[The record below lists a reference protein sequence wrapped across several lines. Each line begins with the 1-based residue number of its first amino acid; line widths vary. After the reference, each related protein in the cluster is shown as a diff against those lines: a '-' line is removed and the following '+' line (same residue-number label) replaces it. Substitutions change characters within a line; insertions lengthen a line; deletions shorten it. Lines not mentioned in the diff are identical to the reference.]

1 MLDRIGPYRIVRKL
15 GEGGMGVVYAA
26 EDERLHR
33 AVAIK
38 TIREAGDSS
47 ARERFL
53 REARAA
59 ASLSHPNVCQLF
71 DIGDTEGTPFLVMEL
86 LDGESLAERLTR
98 GALPLAEAI
107 RITLAILT
115 ALEALH
121 GRGFVHRDLK
131 PSNVFLTG
139 YGVKLLDF
147 GLARELV
154 PPQLSA
160 DATTMQPGR
169 SPVTLSG
176 MIVGTPRY
184 MAPEQ
189 ILGAPVDGR
198 TDLFSVAVILYEMI
212 AAAPPFPNEN
222 QMQLFHA
229 LVYENPPNL
238 AGSAAIAAVNRV
250 IHRAM
255 AKKPEDR
262 YQTAEA
268 MARDLREATLIS
280 DASSNVVAHKV
291 TRLIVLPF
299 RMLRP
304 DGEID
309 FLAQAMPE
317 AITTSLASIRSI
329 IVRSPMAAAKFVA
342 EGIDL
347 KRLAGDADVDVAVT
361 GTLLRAGEQIRV
373 TAQLVEVPGG
383 TVLSSVSSQTTMSGI
398 FDLQDA
404 LTQRIIDSLEL
415 PRAEQSSA
423 SMRRDVPATPLAHEY
438 YLRAG
443 QQGESPAAWT
453 IARDL
458 YQRSVEEDPHYAP
471 AWARLS
477 RIYLLLGKYGND
489 APANYALAESAARHA
504 LEINPDLPVAHQMY
518 AHLEVSTGRAR
529 QAMLRLL
536 DRVARGSNDP
546 NVFAGLVTA
555 FRFCGLLEESVAAH
569 QQARELDPHISTSA
583 SHSYWMLGRY
593 EEALAAVDASRDLG
607 DAAMIYESMGRMDEA
622 LAVFDDRIKR
632 MQGAGGTMSS
642 AGLNIRIFETFKG
655 MLLGQPTAVDMFDTF
670 INFPDP
676 EGLYYL
682 GRGYVRIGAVDKAL
696 TILDKAE
703 STGFFCYPF
712 YVRDSWLDPL
722 RGDSRLTEIIRRA
735 EAKWREAKR
744 AFENHPGSRV
754 LTIGAK

>member
-26 EDERLHR
+26 EDERLNR

-38 TIREAGDSS
+38 TIREAGDTVV
-47 ARERFL
+47 RERFM

-86 LDGESLAERLTR
+86 LDGESLADRLGR

-107 RITLAILT
+107 RITLAVLT
-115 ALEALH
+115 ALDALH
-121 GRGFVHRDLK
+121 SRGFVHRDLK

-147 GLARELV
+147 GLAREL
-154 PPQLSA
+154 PTAKLSA
-160 DATTMQPGR
+160 DDTTVQHGR
-169 SPVTLSG
+169 SPLTLSG

-189 ILGAPVDGR
+189 VLGTPVDGR
-198 TDLFSVAVILYEMI
+198 TDLFSVAVLLYEMV
-212 AAAPPFPNEN
+212 AGAPPFANEN
-222 QMQLFHA
+222 PMQLFHA

-238 AGSAAIAAVNRV
+238 AGSAAISAVNRV

-262 YQTAEA
+262 YQSSAA
-268 MARDLREATLIS
+268 MAQDLRETTLIS
-280 DASSNVVAHKV
+280 DAASPAVAHKV

-299 RMLRP
+299 RMLRA
-304 DGEID
+304 DAEID
-309 FLAQAMPE
+309 FLANAVPE
-317 AITTSLASIRSI
+317 AITTSLAAIRSI
-329 IVRSPMAAAKFVA
+329 IVRSPMAAAKLA
-342 EGIDL
+342 GEAIDL
-347 KRLAGDADVDVAVT
+347 KRLATDADVDVAVT

-373 TAQLVEVPGG
+373 TAQLVAVPAG

-423 SMRRDVPATPLAHEY
+423 SMRRDVPATPLAHEF

-443 QQGESPAAWT
+443 QQGESPAAWQ

-458 YQRSVEEDPHYAP
+458 YARSVEEDPHYAP
-471 AWARLS
+471 AWARLG

-489 APANYALAESAARHA
+489 APANYALAESAVRRA
-504 LEINPDLPVAHQMY
+504 LEINPDLPIAHQAY

-529 QAMLRLL
+529 DSVMRLL

-555 FRFCGLLEESVAAH
+555 LRFCGLLEESCAAH
-569 QQARELDPHISTSA
+569 EQARQLDPTISTSA
-583 SHSYWMLGRY
+583 AHSYWMSGRY
-593 EEALAAVDASRDLG
+593 EEALAAVDPDRDFG
-607 DAAMIYESMGRMDEA
+607 DAAFIYESMGRLDEA
-622 LAVFDDRIKR
+622 IAIFDDRMKR
-632 MQGAGGTMSS
+632 LQAAGGTGSS
-642 AGLNIRIFETFKG
+642 AMNFRIFESFRAS
-655 MLLGQPTAVDMFDTF
+655 LLGKPDALELYDTF

-682 GRGYVRIGAVDKAL
+682 GRGFVRIGGLEQAL
-696 TILDKAE
+696 AMIDKAE
-703 STGFFCYPF
+703 RTGFFCYPF
-712 YVRDSWLDPL
+712 FVRDPWLDPL
-722 RGDSRLTEIIRRA
+722 RGDSRLNDVIRRA
-735 EAKWREAKR
+735 ESKWREAKH
-744 AFENHPGSRV
+744 AFESHPGSRV

>member
-26 EDERLHR
+26 EDERLNR

-38 TIREAGDSS
+38 TIREAGDTVV
-47 ARERFL
+47 RERFM

-86 LDGESLAERLTR
+86 LDGESLAERLGR

-107 RITLAILT
+107 RITLAVLT
-115 ALEALH
+115 ALDALH
-121 GRGFVHRDLK
+121 TRGFVHRDLK

-147 GLARELV
+147 GLAREL
-154 PPQLSA
+154 PAAKLSS
-160 DATTMQPGR
+160 DDTTMQHGR
-169 SPVTLSG
+169 SPLTLSG

-189 ILGAPVDGR
+189 ILGTPVDGR
-198 TDLFSVAVILYEMI
+198 TDLFSVAVLLYEMV
-212 AAAPPFPNEN
+212 AGAPPFANEN
-222 QMQLFHA
+222 PMQLFHA

-238 AGSAAIAAVNRV
+238 AGSAAISAVNRV

-262 YQTAEA
+262 YQSSAA
-268 MARDLREATLIS
+268 MAQDLRETTLIS
-280 DASSNVVAHKV
+280 DAASHAVAHKV

-299 RMLRP
+299 RMLRA
-304 DGEID
+304 DEEID
-309 FLAQAMPE
+309 FLANAMPE
-317 AITTSLASIRSI
+317 AITTSLAAIRSI
-329 IVRSPMAAAKFVA
+329 IVRSPMAAAKLA
-342 EGIDL
+342 GEAIDL
-347 KRLAGDADVDVAVT
+347 KRLATEADVDVAVT

-373 TAQLVEVPGG
+373 TAQLVAVPAG

-415 PRAEQSSA
+415 PRAERSSA
-423 SMRRDVPATPLAHEY
+423 SMRRDVPATPLAHEF

-443 QQGESPAAWT
+443 QQGESPSAWQ

-458 YQRSVEEDPHYAP
+458 YERSVEEDPHYAP

-489 APANYALAESAARHA
+489 AAANYALAESAVRRA
-504 LEINPDLPVAHQMY
+504 LEINPDLPIAHQAY

-529 QAMLRLL
+529 ESVMRLL

-546 NVFAGLVTA
+546 NAFAGLVTSL
-555 FRFCGLLEESVAAH
+555 RFCGLLEESCAAH
-569 QQARELDPHISTSA
+569 EQARQLDPTISTSA
-583 SHSYWMLGRY
+583 AHSYWMSGRY
-593 EEALAAVDASRDLG
+593 EEALAAVDPNRDFG
-607 DAAMIYESMGRMDEA
+607 DAAFIYESMGRLDEA
-622 LAVFDDRIKR
+622 IAIFDDRMKR
-632 MQGAGGTMSS
+632 LQAAGGTGSS
-642 AGLNIRIFETFKG
+642 AMNFRIFESFRAS
-655 MLLGQPTAVDMFDTF
+655 LLGKPDALELYDTF

-676 EGLYYL
+676 EGLYYS
-682 GRGYVRIGAVDKAL
+682 GRSYVRIGALEQALALIDKS
-696 TILDKAE
+696 E
-703 STGFFCYPF
+703 RNGFFCYPF
-712 YVRDSWLDPL
+712 FVRDPWLDPL
-722 RGDSRLTEIIRRA
+722 RGDSRLNDVIRRA
-735 EAKWREAKR
+735 ESKWREAKR
-744 AFENHPGSRV
+744 AFESHPGSRV

>member
-26 EDERLHR
+26 EDERLNR

-38 TIREAGDSS
+38 TIREAGDTIV
-47 ARERFL
+47 RERFM

-86 LDGESLAERLTR
+86 LDGESLAERLGR

-107 RITLAILT
+107 RITLAVLT
-115 ALEALH
+115 ALDALH
-121 GRGFVHRDLK
+121 SRGFVHRDLK

-147 GLARELV
+147 GLAREL
-154 PPQLSA
+154 PAKLSS
-160 DATTMQPGR
+160 DDTTMQHGR
-169 SPVTLSG
+169 SPLTLSG

-189 ILGAPVDGR
+189 ILGTPVDGR
-198 TDLFSVAVILYEMI
+198 TDLFSVAVLLYEMV
-212 AAAPPFPNEN
+212 AGAPPFANDNP
-222 QMQLFHA
+222 MQLFHS

-238 AGSAAIAAVNRV
+238 AGSAAISAVNRV

-262 YQTAEA
+262 YQSSAA
-268 MARDLREATLIS
+268 MAQDLRETTLIS
-280 DASSNVVAHKV
+280 DAASPVVAHKV

-299 RMLRP
+299 RMLRA
-304 DGEID
+304 DAEID
-309 FLAQAMPE
+309 FLANAMPE
-317 AITTSLASIRSI
+317 AITTSLAAIRSI
-329 IVRSPMAAAKFVA
+329 IVRSPIAAAKLAGEV
-342 EGIDL
+342 IDL
-347 KRLAGDADVDVAVT
+347 KRLAADADVDVAVT

-373 TAQLVEVPGG
+373 TAQLVAVPGG

-398 FDLQDA
+398 FELQDA

-423 SMRRDVPATPLAHEY
+423 SMRRDVPATPLAHEF

-443 QQGESPAAWT
+443 QQGESPSAWQ

-458 YQRSVEEDPHYAP
+458 YERAVEEDPHYAP

-489 APANYALAESAARHA
+489 APANYALSESAVRRA
-504 LEINPDLPVAHQMY
+504 LEINPDLPIAHQAY

-529 QAMLRLL
+529 
-536 DRVARGSNDP
+536 D
-546 NVFAGLVTA
+546 
-555 FRFCGLLEESVAAH
+555 SVMR
-569 QQARELDPHISTSA
+569 QL
-583 SHSYWMLGRY
+583 
-593 EEALAAVDASRDLG
+593 
-607 DAAMIYESMGRMDEA
+607 
-622 LAVFDDRIKR
+622 
-632 MQGAGGTMSS
+632 
-642 AGLNIRIFETFKG
+642 
-655 MLLGQPTAVDMFDTF
+655 
-670 INFPDP
+670 
-676 EGLYYL
+676 
-682 GRGYVRIGAVDKAL
+682 
-696 TILDKAE
+696 
-703 STGFFCYPF
+703 
-712 YVRDSWLDPL
+712 
-722 RGDSRLTEIIRRA
+722 
-735 EAKWREAKR
+735 
-744 AFENHPGSRV
+744 
-754 LTIGAK
+754 

>member
-1 MLDRIGPYRIVRKL
+1 MVDRIGPYRIVRKL

-38 TIREAGDSS
+38 TIRDAGDSA
-47 ARERFL
+47 ARDRFM

-86 LDGESLAERLTR
+86 LDGESLAERLGR
-98 GALPLAEAI
+98 GTLPLPEAI

-115 ALEALH
+115 ALDALH

-147 GLARELV
+147 GLARELQT
-154 PPQLSA
+154 PKLSS
-160 DATTMQPGR
+160 DDTTMQHGS
-169 SPVTLSG
+169 SPPLTLSG

-189 ILGAPVDGR
+189 ILGGVVDPR
-198 TDLFSVAVILYEMI
+198 TDLFSVAVLLYEMI
-212 AAAPPFPNEN
+212 AGAPPFVSDNP
-222 QMQLFHA
+222 MQLFHA
-229 LVYENPPNL
+229 LAYEHPPNL
-238 AGSAAIAAVNRV
+238 AGSAAISAVNRV

-255 AKKPEDR
+255 AKKQEDR
-262 YQTAEA
+262 YQNAAA
-268 MARDLREATLIS
+268 MAQDLRETTLIS
-280 DASSNVVAHKV
+280 DASSSVVAHKV

-304 DGEID
+304 DAEID

-317 AITTSLASIRSI
+317 AITTSLAAIRSI
-329 IVRSPMAAAKFVA
+329 IIRSPMAAAKFA
-342 EGIDL
+342 GDGFDL
-347 KRLAGDADVDVAVT
+347 KRLATEADVDVAVT

-404 LTQRIIDSLEL
+404 LTQRIIDSLQL
-415 PRAEQSSA
+415 PRAEQSSV

-438 YLRAG
+438 YLRAS
-443 QQGESPAAWT
+443 QQGESPAAWVV
-453 IARDL
+453 ARDL
-458 YQRSVEEDPHYAP
+458 YQRSVEEDAQYAP

-477 RIYLLLGKYGND
+477 RIYLLLGKFVGQTD
-489 APANYALAESAARHA
+489 TNYALAESAARRA
-504 LEINPDLPVAHQMY
+504 LEINPDLPIAHQIY

-529 QAMLRLL
+529 DAMLRLL

-546 NVFAGLVTA
+546 NVFAGLVTSL
-555 FRFCGLLEESVAAH
+555 RFCGLLEESCAAH
-569 QQARELDPHISTSA
+569 EQARELDPTISTSA
-583 SHSYWMLGRY
+583 AHSYWMLGRY
-593 EEALAAVDASRDLG
+593 DDALAAVDPNRDIG
-607 DAAMIYESMGRMDEA
+607 DAAMIYESMGRIDEA
-622 LAVFDDRIKR
+622 LAVFDDRLKR
-632 MQGAGGTMSS
+632 MQAAGGIGTGRM
-642 AGLNIRIFETFKG
+642 NIRIFEAFRSSILRKPDYLDLFEEF
-655 MLLGQPTAVDMFDTF
+655 M
-670 INFPDP
+670 NFPDP
-676 EGLYYL
+676 EGLFYM
-682 GRGYVRIGAVDKAL
+682 GRSYTRIGANEQAL
-696 TILDKAE
+696 AMLEKTVN
-703 STGFFCYPF
+703 TGFFCYPVF
-712 YVRDSWLDPL
+712 MRDAWLDPL
-722 RGDSRLTEIIRRA
+722 RGQSRFNEIVRHA
-735 EAKWREAKR
+735 ESKWRDAKR
-744 AFENHPGSRV
+744 AFESHPGSRV

>member
-26 EDERLHR
+26 EDERLNR

-38 TIREAGDSS
+38 TIREAGDAI
-47 ARERFL
+47 ARERFM

-86 LDGESLAERLTR
+86 LDGESLAERILR
-98 GALPLAEAI
+98 GALPLPEAI

-121 GRGFVHRDLK
+121 SRGFVHRDLK

-139 YGVKLLDF
+139 FGVKLLDF
-147 GLARELV
+147 GLVREL
-154 PPQLSA
+154 PQPQLSA
-160 DATTMQPGR
+160 SATTMQQGR

-189 ILGAPVDGR
+189 ILGGLADAR
-198 TDLFSVAVILYEMI
+198 TDLFAVAVLLYEMV
-212 AAAPPFPNEN
+212 AGTPPFNNEN

-229 LVYENPPNL
+229 LVYENAPNL
-238 AGSAAIAAVNRV
+238 AGSAAISAVNRV

-255 AKKPEDR
+255 SKKPEDR
-262 YQTAEA
+262 YQSAGA
-268 MARDLREATLIS
+268 MAQDLRETTLIS
-280 DASSNVVAHKV
+280 DAAASVVAQKV

-304 DGEID
+304 DAEID

-317 AITTSLASIRSI
+317 AITTTLAAIRSLI
-329 IVRSPMAAAKFVA
+329 IRSPMAAAKFAA
-342 EGIDL
+342 EAIDL
-347 KRLAGDADVDVAVT
+347 KQLAAEADVDVVVT

-373 TAQLVEVPGG
+373 TAQLVAVPGG

-398 FDLQDA
+398 FELQDA
-404 LTQRIIDSLEL
+404 LTQRIIDSLEM
-415 PRAEQSSA
+415 PRIDQSQT
-423 SMRRDVPATPLAHEY
+423 MRRDGPASPLAHEF

-443 QQGESPAAWT
+443 QQGESPSGWA

-458 YQRSVEEDPHYAP
+458 FERSVDEDPRYAP
-471 AWARLS
+471 AWARLA
-477 RIYLLLGKYGND
+477 RIHLLLGKYGSD
-489 APANYALAESAARHA
+489 TAEQYARAEAAAKRA
-504 LEINPDLPVAHQMY
+504 LELNPDLPIAHHAY
-518 AHLEVSTGRAR
+518 AHIEVSTGRAR
-529 QAMLRLL
+529 DAMVRLL

-546 NVFAGLVTA
+546 GVFSGLVTVL
-555 FRFCGLLEESVAAH
+555 RFCGLLEESCAAH
-569 QQARELDPHISTSA
+569 EQAREIDPKVSTSA

-593 EEALAAVDASRDLG
+593 EEALAAVDPDRDFG
-607 DAAMIYESMGRMDEA
+607 DAAFIHESMGDIEGA
-622 LAVFDDRIKR
+622 LAVFEDRAQR
-632 MQGAGGTMSS
+632 LQAAGGSGAGS
-642 AGLNIRIFETFKG
+642 AALNFRVFEAFRAAILGEHAAIELFKG
-655 MLLGQPTAVDMFDTF
+655 FEE
-670 INFPDP
+670 FPDP
-676 EGLYYL
+676 EGQYYI
-682 GRGYVRIGAVDKAL
+682 GRGFARIGYREEAL
-696 TILDKAE
+696 ASIERAE
-703 STGFFCYPF
+703 RGGFFCYPWF
-712 YVRDSWLDPL
+712 KRDPWLDPL
-722 RGDSRLTEIIRRA
+722 RGDPRLNATLHRA
-735 EAKWREAKR
+735 ESRWHEAR
-744 AFENHPGSRV
+744 AAFENHAGSRV